1 MLIAEELGEDEI
13 AAARRAELAA
23 HLEAWLEGS
32 NADALRTDAT
42 WGGVVPSR
50 GVVDP
55 GADYGAGFY
64 NDHHFHYGYFVY
76 AAAVLAKGDA
86 AWAARWAPAVTHLIR
101 DIANPS
107 DADELYPPM
116 RHKDWFVGHS
126 WAGGLFPSAS
136 GRNQESTSEAVNAWY
151 AIALFGEAIGDGR
164 LALLGRT
171 LLATEVRAAQTYWQ
185 VKDGSEI
192 YPQPFAAHHLAC
204 IVWSTK
210 VDYATWFGSNVE
222 YLFGI
227 QMMPV
232 TPVSELLLD
241 AEWLRQSLPA
251 WEAAMR
257 GRAVPEWRGILIMG
271 FALLDPAAAWRAALE
286 LTRWDNGNTRT
297 NELWWIATR
306 APPCCGEGRAARRV
320 RGAPTTSPPRDG
332 RRGWWVAA
340 VAAPTERWRR
350 RRPAGRSPSWAGR
363 RTCTGRCGGRR
374 WSCGGGYVYT
384 CFDSRFHGAIRLIL
398 RGRLAC
404 RSTQVLDV
412 SAVRREVRASSLFF
426 FCALRLR
433 YVSSSVAAV
442 SSRLVAVAL
451 RVDAPP
457 AAPRVS
463 PTCQWTSSRTCC
475 TSSSLR
481 STSTMLPECAA
492 CSAVRRGSRSRRGR
506 TPARL

>member
-1 MLIAEELGEDEI
+1 MALPHHVPLLAAAADGAPHRLMHEYSLGSAVKGAMVGVAGDAWVMAEPLPPARWRAPRPVAAEHRAAVVDALRSETLPWGPTDPYGGGKNLGACARLVLIAEELGEDEV
-13 AAARRAELAA
+13 AAARRAALAA

-116 RHKDWFVGHS
+116 RHKDWFVGHA

-151 AIALFGEAIGDGR
+151 AIALFGEAIGDAR

-185 VKDGSEI
+185 VKEGSEI

-232 TPVSELLLD
+232 TPVTELLLD
-241 AEWLRQSLPA
+241 EEWLRQSLPA

-271 FALLDPAAAWRAALE
+271 FALLDPAAAWRAALG

-306 APPCCGEGRAARRV
+306 APPCSSERSCGEEGARCADYVSSESRAEGLVGGGGGRA
-320 RGAPTTSPPRDG
+320 DG
-332 RRGWWVAA
+332 A
-340 VAAPTERWRR
+340 VAAAA
-350 RRPAGRSPSWAGR
+350 AGGTVAFL
-363 RTCTGRCGGRR
+363 GGAA
-374 WSCGGGYVYT
+374 YVY
-384 CFDSRFHGAIRLIL
+384 RAM
-398 RGRLAC
+398 
-404 RSTQVLDV
+404 
-412 SAVRREVRASSLFF
+412 RREAME
-426 FCALRLR
+426 LR
-433 YVSSSVAAV
+433 
-442 SSRLVAVAL
+442 
-451 RVDAPP
+451 
-457 AAPRVS
+457 
-463 PTCQWTSSRTCC
+463 
-475 TSSSLR
+475 
-481 STSTMLPECAA
+481 
-492 CSAVRRGSRSRRGR
+492 
-506 TPARL
+506 